1 MIHHISLLSYGD
13 NLISLTLLSRL
24 RDRSGIAIVGSAHTA
39 QIAGFFPGLD
49 IPVSV
54 EFDSV
59 PAFYDVRM
67 RGVMAA
73 VREAIT
79 FRRRMAR
86 WVRAGDSLI
95 LEHDDAR
102 SRALLRFPGVTLFEP
117 KRVANVYED
126 RRSMLQTVFNQ
137 QIALEPARVLSAPP
151 RRVTI
156 NPASR
161 VRQKSMPSRILSVLV
176 SSLKARDIEIQLI
189 DPEQEHRA
197 LASRVDGHHVGTTL
211 DEAVA
216 LIRRSD
222 LYIGADSLLM
232 HFAYYCGTPAIVLFN
247 ETNLYF
253 APPGVAE
260 QGSYLEHVARA
271 TDDEF
276 RASFDALLERP
287 GLNPPTLHLFN

>member
-1 MIHHISLLSYGD
+1 
-13 NLISLTLLSRL
+13 
-24 RDRSGIAIVGSAHTA
+24 
-39 QIAGFFPGLD
+39 
-49 IPVSV
+49 
-54 EFDSV
+54 
-59 PAFYDVRM
+59 
-67 RGVMAA
+67 
-73 VREAIT
+73 
-79 FRRRMAR
+79 
-86 WVRAGDSLI
+86 
-95 LEHDDAR
+95 
-102 SRALLRFPGVTLFEP
+102 
-117 KRVANVYED
+117 
-126 RRSMLQTVFNQ
+126 
-137 QIALEPARVLSAPP
+137 
-151 RRVTI
+151 
-156 NPASR
+156 
-161 VRQKSMPSRILSVLV
+161 
-176 SSLKARDIEIQLI
+176 
-189 DPEQEHRA
+189 
-197 LASRVDGHHVGTTL
+197 VGTTL

>member
-1 MIHHISLLSYGD
+1 VIHHISLLSYGD

-24 RDRSGIAIVGSAHTA
+24 RDRSGIGIVGSAHTA

-59 PAFYDVRM
+59 PAFYDM
-67 RGVMAA
+67 RRRGIVAA
-73 VREAIT
+73 ARDAVT
-79 FRRRMAR
+79 FRQRMAR
-86 WVRAGDSLI
+86 RIRPGDSLI
-95 LEHDDAR
+95 LEHDDVR

-117 KRVANVYED
+117 KRGANVYED
-126 RRSMLQTVFNQ
+126 RRSLLQTVFDQ
-137 QIALEPARVLSAPP
+137 SIPLEPARGLSASP

-161 VRQKSMPSRILSVLV
+161 IREKSVPSRILAVLV
-176 SSLKARDIEIQLI
+176 SSLKARDVYVQLI
-189 DPEQEHRA
+189 DPEREHGT
-197 LASRVDGHHVGTTL
+197 LTNRVDGYHINTSL

-216 LIRRSD
+216 LVRQSD
-222 LYIGADSLLM
+222 LYIGADSLMM
-232 HFAYYCGTPAIVLFN
+232 HFAYYCATPAIVLFN

-260 QGSYLEHVARA
+260 QGMYIEHVARA
-271 TDDEF
+271 TDGEF
-276 RASFDALLERP
+276 RASIDALLGP
-287 GLNPPTLHLFN
+287 GG